1 MPFITEDIWQ
11 RVSKLTSEGGETIM
25 LSSYPTVTEE
35 FSNPVIEQEIDWLKS
50 VIQAV
55 RNIRGEMNIAP
66 SKSIPLY
73 LAKLDNSDKTN
84 LEKYLDLITS
94 LAKIS
99 TITVLHTEDEQPVSA
114 TALVG
119 QMEVL
124 IPMADLIDKQAEI
137 TRLKKEIAKISK
149 EIDKST
155 TKLGNPSFTEKAPA
169 IVIDKEKERL
179 SAASKAKEQLCN
191 QLTTIEKL

>member
-1 MPFITEDIWQ
+1 
-11 RVSKLTSEGGETIM
+11 M

-35 FSNPVIEQEIDWLKS
+35 FNNPVVEQEIDWLKA

-55 RNIRGEMNIAP
+55 RNIRGEMNISP
-66 SKSIPLY
+66 GKSIPLY
-73 LAKLDNSDKTN
+73 LAKLSNSDEAN
-84 LEKYLDLITS
+84 LEKYQDLITS

-99 TITVLHTEDEQPVSA
+99 AITKLHAEDEQPVSA

-137 TRLKKEIAKISK
+137 TRLKKEIAKIGK

-155 TKLGNPSFTEKAPA
+155 AKLGNPSFTEKAPA

-179 SAASKAKEQLCN
+179 SAASKAKEQLCH
-191 QLTTIEKL
+191 QLATIEKL